1 MSDTTGMSVT
11 RGLSEAAAAN
21 AAAAMSETLDGRGLR
36 IGIAAARF
44 NAEVVE
50 RLVET
55 ARDELL
61 RLGVRLEDILLVRVP
76 GAFELPIAAR
86 ALLRSATPPDAVI
99 CLGAIIQGET
109 RHFDFVAGAAAT
121 GALQVGLETGRPVI
135 FGVLT
140 TDTMVQALDRA
151 DGRYRRGADAARDAV
166 EMARLLAA
174 PDLAPGQTAVP
185 GTVRPTDRPVTGNR
199 R

>member
-1 MSDTTGMSVT
+1 MNDTSDMSDSP
-11 RGLSEAAAAN
+11 
-21 AAAAMSETLDGRGLR
+21 DGRGLR

-50 RLVET
+50 RLVAT
-55 ARDELL
+55 ARDELV
-61 RLGVRLEDILLVRVP
+61 RLGVRPEDIVLVRVP

-99 CLGAIIQGET
+99 CLGAVIQGET

-121 GALQVGLETGRPVI
+121 GILQVGLETGRPVI

-140 TDTMVQALDRA
+140 TDTIAQALDRA
-151 DGRYRRGADAARDAV
+151 DGSHRRGADAARDAV
-166 EMARLLAA
+166 EMARLLTA
-174 PDLAPGQTAVP
+174 PGLAPGAAQST
-185 GTVRPTDRPVTGNR
+185 GGPVTGDR